1 MEQFFEDITNRKK
14 VGNEKTDEPFS
25 ANSENKEKG
34 EKTAEV
40 DIYKQEAQKV
50 IDSHQR
56 LFETFAKDVSLSFK
70 ISNGFYIDLEKGEVN
85 MDAKWFSEKGF
96 SKEQILWACMHE
108 LSHFRDL
115 AEDSG
120 VMKNFEYIKEQAKKT
135 GDLMLKKWEEKYGA
149 SEPEFIEMLKK
160 QRPINPKKPQ
170 GATMNAVEKSAYGI
184 HHTFYN
190 IFDDIYVNNLVSR
203 KAPAYEADEKGGKEI
218 TRLYQEKLFVGTD
231 YAEKPMHLQF
241 VYKLLRQEMV
251 KDEKVVV
258 NEEVEEA
265 LNKKIVFQG
274 KEYTSAEIVQ
284 SLIKPKKGRD
294 TLASQRYFALR
305 KTLEPIFQ
313 ELLFKDLEKWNPQK
327 PEKQNQSEGES
338 TEGEGEGNGNP
349 FEQDYKDYEENNPD
363 QISEE
368 DIQEWKEKKDKEDQD
383 KKDKETQAQAQENK
397 SADEKAKESQENMD
411 KDWCAQNN
419 VEFSTLQQ
427 FRKIESEVEPYLQD
441 LSRLWQKII
450 FGSSKEIER
459 GIEGH
464 FKTGTELDVQKA
476 IQQWPKIAQQKFDD
490 VRVMKR
496 TVSKEVLI
504 KKPELIRV
512 RLVGDMSGSMDS
524 EKRHILQQCFVLLLS
539 SLREFN
545 THLNLTRSQTKSK
558 LEVDTEAW
566 IFGNDAQKIKKLK
579 SESGVQDEQIEI
591 IKIFEKLESTIGM
604 TYDNKALEE
613 IQKSLSKED
622 LEKISQKKTLEIVFE
637 MTDGGSSD
645 EKEAEQLV
653 NALANSGIIL
663 RAFQIGKTNEND
675 KKVFNS
681 VWNSSQQ
688 EKRGEIV
695 GEKIANLLPA
705 VASALKKYLGNVQ
718 L

>member
-1 MEQFFEDITNRKK
+1 MKQFLEDISNAKK
-14 VGNEKTDEPFS
+14 VGNEKTDESFS
-25 ANSENKEKG
+25 TNSENKEKG
-34 EKTAEV
+34 EKTAEA

-56 LFETFAKDVSLSFK
+56 LFTTFAKDISLSFK
-70 ISNGFYIDLEKGEVN
+70 ISSGFYIDLEKGEVN

-115 AEDSG
+115 AEDDG

-135 GDLMLKKWEEKYGA
+135 GELMLKKWEEKYGA

-160 QRPINPKKPQ
+160 RRPINPKKPQ
-170 GATMNAVEKSAYGI
+170 GETMNAIEKSAYGI

-203 KAPAYEADEKGGKEI
+203 KAPVYEADEKGGKEI
-218 TRLYQEKLFVGTD
+218 ARLYQEKLFAGTD

-274 KEYTSAEIVQ
+274 KEYTSSEIVQ

-313 ELLFKDLEKWNPQK
+313 ELLFKDLEKWDPQK
-327 PEKQNQSEGES
+327 PDKQNQSEGES

-349 FEQDYKDYEENNPD
+349 FEQDYNEYKENNPD

-368 DIQEWKEKKDKEDQD
+368 DIQEWKEKKDKEDQE
-383 KKDKETQAQAQENK
+383 KKDRETQAQAQENK

-419 VEFSTLQQ
+419 VEYGTLQQ

-566 IFGNDAQKIKKLK
+566 IFGNEAQKIKKLK
-579 SESGVQDEQIEI
+579 SESGAQDEQIEI

-613 IQKSLSKED
+613 IQKSLSQED

-663 RAFQIGKTNEND
+663 RAFQIGKTNEDD
-675 KKVFNS
+675 KKVFDS